1 MKLKFDPSLQYQQDA
16 INAVVGVF
24 DGQPFVQTGA
34 MAFQSLQIG
43 GLFQTELGMG
53 NQLNV
58 PDDELLKNVHRIQEA
73 NEIEKVAALAGREFS
88 VEMETGTGKT
98 YVYLRSIFEL
108 NKTYGFKKFII
119 VVPSVAIREG
129 VLKSID
135 IMKEHFQTLYDKA
148 PFDHF
153 VYDSKRLG
161 KVRQFA
167 TSNQIQIMVI
177 NIQSFQKD
185 VADKDLADMT
195 EDELKKLNVINRE
208 SDRMSGRRPIEFIQ
222 AASPIVIIDEPQS
235 VDTTEK
241 SRKAIG
247 NLNPMVTLRYSATHK
262 NPYNLVYKLDPIRA
276 YDLRL
281 VKRIEVASVRSDENF
296 NDAYVKLIATDNT
309 NGIRARVEIHKEGK
323 AGPKPTKMWVKQGDD
338 LFVKSDEREAY
349 RNGYIVQNIDCTPG
363 SEYVEFNQG
372 RFLELG
378 QETGGLADDIM
389 KAQVYETVEQHLK
402 KERALRGKGIKVLS
416 LFFIDRVANYRVYSE
431 DGSTSLGKI
440 GQWFE
445 EAYRELTAKPIYKG
459 LIPFDVAE
467 VHNGYFSQDKQGH
480 AKDTRGNTADD
491 ENTYNLIMR
500 DKERL
505 LDPSVALRF
514 IFSHSALREGWDNP
528 NVFQICTLNETQSA
542 DKKRQEIGRG
552 LRLPVNETG
561 ERVHDET
568 VNRLT
573 VIANESYE
581 EFARTLQTEFEEDFG
596 IRFGKVEK
604 IAFAKLVRRAEDG
617 TETEIGQ
624 DESAKLWTALVSGG
638 YLNAAGDI
646 LDKFDPKNPHF
657 ELKVPEGYEDLRAAI
672 TDEINRKVFKNRI
685 VNARDRR
692 ELKFRKEVHLSADFQ
707 ALWEKIKHRTR
718 YRVTFDTAALIDR
731 ALARIKQIE
740 PIKAPRVATTVV
752 EVDITDAGVSAD
764 KQIATRVR
772 EAEPVKVLPDILAF
786 LQKETELTRHTLAE
800 ILKRSGR
807 LAEFKVN
814 PQAFMAAVAKE
825 ISRALHDLMLEGI
838 KYEKVAG
845 AYWEQSR
852 IEQDAEEGIVRY
864 LSNLYEVQNREKS
877 LFDAIEYESEV
888 EKQFARDLDSNENVK
903 LFVKLPSWFKIDTPI
918 GSYNPDWAF
927 VTEREEKLYF
937 VRETKSTVDSEERR
951 TKENQKIAC
960 GRKHFETIGVDYA
973 VVTSLAEV
981 AI

>member
-16 INAVVGVF
+16 VGAVVGAF
-24 DGQPFVQTGA
+24 EGQPFVQTGA
-34 MAFQSLQIG
+34 MAMQALQIG
-43 GLFQTELGMG
+43 GLFQTELGLG
-53 NQLNV
+53 NRLTIN
-58 PDDELLKNVHRIQEA
+58 DDEILKNIQAIQEA
-73 NEIEKVAALAGREFS
+73 NEIEKNAALAGREFS

-98 YVYLRSIFEL
+98 YVYLRTIFEL
-108 NKTYGFKKFII
+108 NKIYGFKKFII

-135 IMKEHFQTLYDKA
+135 VTKEHFHTLFDNV

-185 VADKDLADMT
+185 VADKDMSEMT
-195 EDELKKLNVINRE
+195 EDELKRLNVINRE
-208 SDRMSGRRPIEFIQ
+208 NDRMSGRRPIEFIQ
-222 AASPIVIIDEPQS
+222 SACPVVIIDEPQS
-235 VDTTEK
+235 VDTTDK
-241 SRKAIG
+241 SRRAIA
-247 NLNPMVTLRYSATHK
+247 NLSPMVTLRYSATHR
-262 NPYNLVYKLDPIRA
+262 NPYNLVYKLDPIKA

-281 VKRIEVASVRSDENF
+281 VKRIEVASIRSDDNF
-296 NDAYVKLIATDNT
+296 NDAYVKLLKTDNK
-309 NGIRARVEIHKEGK
+309 NGIKAQIEIHKEG
-323 AGPKPTKMWVKQGDD
+323 ASGPKPTKLWVKQGDD
-338 LFVKSDEREAY
+338 LFVKSDERDAY
-349 RNGYIVQNIDCTPG
+349 RDGYIVQNIDCTPG
-363 SEYVEFNQG
+363 AEYIEFNQG

-378 QETGGLADDIM
+378 QEVGGLGDDIM
-389 KAQVYETVEQHLK
+389 KAQVWETVEQHLR
-402 KERALRGKGIKVLS
+402 KERALKGKDIKVLS
-416 LFFIDRVANYRVYSE
+416 LFFVDRVANYRIYNE

-445 EAYRELTAKPIYKG
+445 EAYKELTAKPIYKG

-491 ENTYNLIMR
+491 DDTYSLIMR

-505 LDPSVALRF
+505 LDPNVALRF

-528 NVFQICTLNETQSA
+528 NVFQICTLNETQSVER
-542 DKKRQEIGRG
+542 KRQEIGRG
-552 LRLPVNETG
+552 LRLPVNADG

-581 EFARTLQTEFEEDFG
+581 DFARTLQTEFEEDFG
-596 IRFGKVEK
+596 IKFGRVEK
-604 IAFAKLVRRAEDG
+604 IAFAKLIQRAPDG
-617 TETEIGQ
+617 TETALGQ
-624 DESAKLWTALVSGG
+624 DASVKLWGELVSKG
-638 YLNAAGDI
+638 YLNSTGDI
-646 LDKFDPKNPHF
+646 LAKFDPKNPHF
-657 ELKVPEGYEDLRAAI
+657 KLEVSNEFAALAPEI
-672 TDEINRKVFKNRI
+672 IDEVNRKLFKNRI
-685 VNARDRR
+685 VNAR
-692 ELKFRKEVHLSADFQ
+692 EEHTLKFRKEVQLSPEFQ
-707 ALWEKIKHRTR
+707 ALWEKIKYRTR
-718 YRVTFDTAALIDR
+718 YRVIFETTDLIDR

-740 PIKAPRVATTVV
+740 PIKAARVATAVV
-752 EVDITDAGVSAD
+752 EVEITDAGVSAD
-764 KQIATRVR
+764 KQISSRVR
-772 EAEPVKVLPDILAF
+772 ETEQVKVLPDILAF

-807 LAEFKVN
+807 LAEFKIN

-845 AYWEQSR
+845 QHWEMSR
-852 IEQDAEEGIVRY
+852 IEQEAEEGIVRY
-864 LSNLYEVQNREKS
+864 LGNLYEVQNREKA
-877 LFDAIEYESEV
+877 LFDAIVYDSEV
-888 EKQFARDLDSNENVK
+888 ERQFARDLDHNENVK

-918 GSYNPDWAF
+918 GTYNPDWAF
-927 VTEREEKLYF
+927 VTERDEKLYF
-937 VRETKSTVDSEERR
+937 VRETKSALDSEERR

-960 GRKHFETIGVDYA
+960 GRRHFESIGVDFS

-981 AI
+981 TF